1 MTFHL
6 QHTVG
11 TNSIFK
17 NTGHATLD
25 QFQGND
31 WRDFVKHYMRSWK
44 EFMEQASTFG
54 RGKTFLES
62 QKSKYLPIYN
72 VSTALIENVHTLT
85 T

>member
-1 MTFHL
+1 MTFRF
-6 QHTVG
+6 QQTVR

-54 RGKTFLES
+54 RGKTFQES
-62 QKSKYLPIYN
+62 KKSQYSPTYN
-72 VSTALIENVHTLT
+72 AQCSSMHR
-85 T
+85 